1 MSKEE
6 KALVD
11 VLEEILEYD
20 HLTNASGFPFPCHM
34 CGRRQPQG
42 HYSKCPFVK
51 ARKALESWHAEHT
64 G

>member
-11 VLEEILEYD
+11 VLEEILQYD
-20 HLTNASGFPFPCHM
+20 PLTNACGYLCPM
-34 CGRRQPQG
+34 CGRRQAQG

-51 ARKALESWHAEHT
+51 ARKAL
-64 G
+64 